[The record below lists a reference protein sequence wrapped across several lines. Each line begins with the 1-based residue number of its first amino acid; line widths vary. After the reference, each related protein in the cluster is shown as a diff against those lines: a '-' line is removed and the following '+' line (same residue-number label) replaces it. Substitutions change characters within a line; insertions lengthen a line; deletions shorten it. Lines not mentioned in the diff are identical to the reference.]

1 MTIEAR
7 VEAPSIR
14 RIKVEAN
21 TKSLDDQYRAGF

>member
-1 MTIEAR
+1 MMSEAR

-21 TKSLDDQYRAGF
+21 TKSLDD